1 MLFRKGKDVLNE
13 AVPFPQVE
21 SELVR
26 DSTQHL
32 LFTFSSLTPP
42 ELIMEDQSEYI
53 TVNEQEFYNTDFK
66 KLGETIENPLP
77 DSFYQELTS
86 IIG

>member
-53 TVNEQEFYNTDFK
+53 TVNEQEFYNTGFFRV
-66 KLGETIENPLP
+66 G
-77 DSFYQELTS
+77 S
-86 IIG
+86 IFLFFVVAKDTVVS